1 MNEESLNWFVGRL
14 VMSLTKQEETAGGFQ
29 GRLDD
34 DENGDEMLK
43 YIASPDTLED
53 SRMGTSPLST
63 SHRAAVSELKQVL
76 EMAWFPKRLQ
86 GTFPC
91 ARREHWNNH

>member
-1 MNEESLNWFVGRL
+1 
-14 VMSLTKQEETAGGFQ
+14 MSLTKQETAGGFQ

-34 DENGDEMLK
+34 DENDDEILK

-76 EMAWFPKRLQ
+76 EMAWFPKHLQ

-91 ARREHWNNH
+91 ADGNIGIIINRWALSEL